1 VSVETRALSIV
12 NGSGDGSVG
21 AGQAA
26 DILLLLRLVFV
37 ACEYKYEIGE
47 LAYRFATGP
56 QNWILDCRFGFVRE
70 KKGMKWVCQ

>member
-1 VSVETRALSIV
+1 VSAETRALSIV

-37 ACEYKYEIGE
+37 ASEYKYEIGS
-47 LAYRFATGP
+47 LLIDSQRV
-56 QNWILDCRFGFVRE
+56 QKLDT
-70 KKGMKWVCQ
+70 

>member
-1 VSVETRALSIV
+1 VSAETRALSIV

-37 ACEYKYEIGE
+37 ASEYKYGDRE

-56 QNWILDCRFGFVRE
+56 QIGYLIAALAS
-70 KKGMKWVCQ
+70 